1 MKLRPRDVISYE
13 GRDYV
18 VEGVLTYKLGVKS
31 YRLARAVDGADVL
44 WVEPL
49 MDDLDDRLLVFR
61 EVRDLS
67 LATPPPTTVSYKGGS
82 YVPRFSGA
90 ATVTIE
96 GVAADRTAGPVEI
109 WRYRAAG
116 DIFLQIEKWPSKTV
130 AFAGE
135 SVHKDM
141 VEILPAP

>member
-18 VEGVLTYKLGVKS
+18 VEGVLTYKLGVKA
-31 YRLARAVDGADVL
+31 YPLARAVDGADVI

-49 MDDLDDRLLVFR
+49 MGDLDDRLLVFK

-67 LATPPPTTVSYKGGS
+67 LSTPPPPTISHKGNS
-82 YVPRFSGA
+82 YVARFSGA
-90 ATVTIE
+90 ATVAIE
-96 GVAADRTAGPVEI
+96 GVVADRTAGACDV

-116 DIFLQIEKWPSKTV
+116 SWCPRSRCSPSAERSPRRMRT
-130 AFAGE
+130 E
-135 SVHKDM
+135 DRS
-141 VEILPAP
+141 LTRPLR

>member
-18 VEGVLTYKLGVKS
+18 VEGVLTYKLGVKA
-31 YRLARAVDGADVL
+31 YPLARAVDGADVL

-49 MDDLDDRLLVFR
+49 MGDLDDRLIVFK

-67 LATPPPTTVSYKGGS
+67 LSTPPPPTISHKGGS
-82 YVPRFSGA
+82 YVARFSGA
-90 ATVTIE
+90 ATVAIE
-96 GVAADRTAGPVEI
+96 GVVPDRTAGACDV

-116 DIFLQIEKWPSKTV
+116 DVFLQIEKWPHKTV
-130 AFAGE
+130 FMSGD
-135 SVHKDM
+135 SVHQDM
-141 VEILPAP
+141 LQILPAP